1 MLSQGG
7 FGGEVGRLFEPIP
20 NTELMTMPDTIQIM
34 CPNLTCK
41 KLLAVPQSARGKTV
55 RCKTC
60 QTAIRVPG
68 TPPAT
73 SGKKKSA

>member
-1 MLSQGG
+1 MA
-7 FGGEVGRLFEPIP
+7 
-20 NTELMTMPDTIQIM
+20 DTVQIM

-68 TPPAT
+68 A
-73 SGKKKSA
+73 SGTVPGKKSA